1 MTRSE
6 KVIVEGLL
14 SALALTAPAFLLH
27 SAPRFPGSLAGGAL
41 GIAAAVLF
49 VALLAYAVVKRQGRV
64 KALLSARRVSLGA
77 ILTFHVYAGA
87 IGAVLGVLHSGHKLE
102 SPLGVGL
109 MVSMLLV
116 VATGFVGRYFL
127 VELGQ
132 DLRDQQRQL
141 SVLRDRYDSLALSA
155 VGLKDEVVVDPSG
168 LKVNHL
174 LGAISDLEFA
184 IGARETLKR
193 ALNRWVVAHILAAIV
208 MYTLLALHIW
218 SGVYYGLR
226 WLP

>member
-14 SALALTAPAFLLH
+14 SALALTAPAFLFH
-27 SAPRFPGSLAGGAL
+27 SAPRFPGSLPGSVL
-41 GIAAAVLF
+41 GIAAALLF
-49 VALLAYAVVKRQGRV
+49 VALLTYTLVKRQGRV
-64 KALLSARRVSLGA
+64 KALVTGRVSLGQV
-77 ILTFHVYAGA
+77 LTFHVYAGA

-102 SPLGVGL
+102 SPLGIGL

-116 VATGFVGRYFL
+116 VASGFVGRYFL

-141 SVLRDRYDSLALSA
+141 SVLRDRYDSLALA
-155 VGLKDEVVVDPSG
+155 AAGLKDEPVVDPSG
-168 LKVNHL
+168 LRMDHL

-193 ALNRWVVAHILAAIV
+193 SLNRWVVAHILAAIV
-208 MYTLLALHIW
+208 MYTLLSLHIW

>member
-14 SALALTAPAFLLH
+14 SAMALTAPAFLFH
-27 SAPRFPGSLAGGAL
+27 SAPRFPGSLPGSVL
-41 GIAAAVLF
+41 GIAAALLF
-49 VALLAYAVVKRQGRV
+49 VALLTYTLVKRQGRV
-64 KALLSARRVSLGA
+64 KALVTGRVSLGQV
-77 ILTFHVYAGA
+77 LTFHVYAGA

-102 SPLGVGL
+102 NPLGIGL

-116 VATGFVGRYFL
+116 VASGFVGRYFL

-141 SVLRDRYDSLALSA
+141 SVLRDRYDSLALA
-155 VGLKDEVVVDPSG
+155 AAGLKDELVVDPSG
-168 LKVNHL
+168 LRMDHL

-184 IGARETLKR
+184 IGARDTLKR
-193 ALNRWVVAHILAAIV
+193 SLNGWVVIHILAAIV
-208 MYTLLALHIW
+208 MYTLLSLHIW

>member
-14 SALALTAPAFLLH
+14 SALALTAPAFLFH
-27 SAPRFPGSLAGGAL
+27 SAPRFPGSLPGSVL
-41 GIAAAVLF
+41 GIAAALLF
-49 VALLAYAVVKRQGRV
+49 VALLTYTLVKRQGRV
-64 KALLSARRVSLGA
+64 KALVTGRVSLGQV
-77 ILTFHVYAGA
+77 LTFHVYAGA
-87 IGAVLGVLHSGHKLE
+87 VGAVLGVLHSGHKLE
-102 SPLGVGL
+102 SPLGIGL

-116 VATGFVGRYFL
+116 VASGFVGRYFL

-141 SVLRDRYDSLALSA
+141 SVLRDRYDSLALA
-155 VGLKDEVVVDPSG
+155 AAGLKDELVVDPSG
-168 LKVNHL
+168 LRMDHL

-184 IGARETLKR
+184 IGARDTLKR
-193 ALNRWVVAHILAAIV
+193 SLNGWVVTHILAAIV
-208 MYTLLALHIW
+208 MYTLLSLHIW

>member
-14 SALALTAPAFLLH
+14 SALALTAPAFLFH
-27 SAPRFPGSLAGGAL
+27 SAPRFPGSLPGSAL
-41 GIAAAVLF
+41 GIVAALLF
-49 VALLAYAVVKRQGRV
+49 VALLTYTLVKRQGRV
-64 KALLSARRVSLGA
+64 KALLSGRVSLGQV
-77 ILTFHVYAGA
+77 LTFHVYAGA
-87 IGAVLGVLHSGHKLE
+87 IGGVLGVLHSGHKME
-102 SPLGVGL
+102 NPLGIGL

-116 VATGFVGRYFL
+116 VASGFVGRYFL

-141 SVLRDRYDSLALSA
+141 SVLRNRYDSLALA
-155 VGLKDEVVVDPSG
+155 AAGLKDEVVVDPSG
-168 LKVNHL
+168 LRMDHL

-184 IGARETLKR
+184 IGARETLR
-193 ALNRWVVAHILAAIV
+193 RSLNRWVVAHILAAIV
-208 MYTLLALHIW
+208 MYTLLALHIF

>member
-27 SAPRFPGSLAGGAL
+27 SAPRFPGSLVGSAL
-41 GIAAAVLF
+41 GIAAAALF
-49 VALLAYAVVKRQGRV
+49 VALLVYTLVKRQEGL
-64 KALLSARRVSLGA
+64 KARLAGRVSLGA
-77 ILTFHVYAGA
+77 LLTFHAYAGA
-87 IGAVLGVLHSGHKLE
+87 IGAVLGVLHSGHKLQ

-109 MVSMLLV
+109 MVSMVVV
-116 VATGFVGRYFL
+116 VASGFVGRYFL
-127 VELGQ
+127 SELGQ

-141 SVLRDRYDSLALSA
+141 AALRDRYDSLARAAAGLSDQA
-155 VGLKDEVVVDPSG
+155 LVDPSG
-168 LKVNHL
+168 LPIGHL

-184 IGARETLKR
+184 IRAREAMKR
-193 ALNRWVVAHILAAIV
+193 ALNRWVAVHIIAAIL
-208 MYTLLALHIW
+208 MYALLAQHVW
-218 SGVYYGLR
+218 SGIYFGLR